1 MNDTIKYILSRRST
15 RAFLPEQIKEEELE
29 AVLQAAL
36 YAPSAHNDQSW
47 HFTVIQDQP
56 LLAAL
61 NVDAKIVGRR
71 SKDAILRKM
80 SGNEKLNIFYQAPTV
95 ILVSGENTAL
105 MPETDCAA
113 ATENMLLA
121 AESLGLGACWIG
133 LASFAFAGDNA
144 AINRQKLLIP
154 DGYTPYYAVAL
165 GYKKVHATNALPR
178 RADTVTYIR

>member
-1 MNDTIKYILSRRST
+1 MNDTMKYILSRRST
-15 RAFLPEQIKEEELE
+15 RAFLPEQIKEEELQ

-47 HFTVIQDQP
+47 HLTVVQDQS

-61 NVDAKIVGRR
+61 NADAKIVGRR

-80 SGNEKLNIFYQAPTV
+80 SGSEKLNIFYQAPTV
-95 ILVSGENTAL
+95 IFVSGENSAL
-105 MPETDCAA
+105 MSGTDCAA
-113 ATENMLLA
+113 ATENMLIA
-121 AESLGLGACWIG
+121 AESVDLGACWIG

-144 AINRQKLLIP
+144 MINRQKLLIP
-154 DGYTPYYAVAL
+154 EDYTPYYAVAL
-165 GYKKVHATNALPR
+165 GYKKIHAANALPR